1 MPPLILFNMKGIV
14 KMNKRIKK
22 KHKLCFNLGL
32 IGSSYAKDMK
42 LEKALG
48 HKIDHKIQRSL
59 INRRFREYCKEP
71 KNTKMIEFTKD
82 LLEKI
87 WFASIEQSYHPMDYY
102 ENKSMEESINEY
114 KNNEE
119 EV

>member
-1 MPPLILFNMKGIV
+1 
-14 KMNKRIKK
+14 MNKRIKK
-22 KHKLCFNLGL
+22 KHMPRFNLGL
-32 IGSSYAKDMK
+32 LGSSFFKDMK
-42 LEKALG
+42 LEQVLG

-59 INRRFREYCKEP
+59 INRRFREYRKEP
-71 KNTKMIEFTKD
+71 KNTEMIEFTKD

-87 WFASIEQSYHPMDYY
+87 WLASIEQSFYPMDYY